1 MVSRPLNGRTPSKHA
16 EHINS
21 SADDGNADEEKRLAD
36 KFAAHR
42 HLVPLVAQNPDVI
55 FLNAASAPPSNLLVH
70 EAITRYS
77 AQALYEASLHAK
89 WRETR
94 EEARGLIARCI
105 NAEDATTIAFT
116 RDTTEALGSFIRC
129 VGFEPGDNVVTV
141 DAEHPNQTLC
151 WLALRGAGLEVRQV
165 PTIDSETEAEAE
177 RRNGS
182 VVVVDAETL
191 RPYVDS
197 RTRAIGISS
206 ITFDSGHQ
214 NDVKSICAEY
224 RPRGIHVLA
233 DITQH
238 VGFARIDVKDLG
250 VSAAAFS
257 LHKGLNT
264 PTGIGALYISPQAFT
279 ELDDPTPPFVSME
292 AVKNLNESLVVK
304 VDDALELHPNARR
317 FEHANMSL
325 VGVVA
330 AAAYTRFYLD
340 VLGPADVEA
349 HLYALT
355 DLLGKE
361 CDRLG
366 VRVVN
371 PRERGKRAPHITIL
385 ALSKEWGPYL
395 GGPGGARV
403 TMNRLGAR
411 VSFGFYNSAK
421 DVKKFV
427 RVLELGI
434 AQGLKV

>member
-1 MVSRPLNGRTPSKHA
+1 MVSRPLIATAPSKHA
-16 EHINS
+16 KPINS
-21 SADDGNADEEKRLAD
+21 STNDDNADEEKRLAD

-77 AQALYEASLHAK
+77 AQALYEASPHTK

-151 WLALRGAGLEVRQV
+151 WLALRGAGLEVRQIS
-165 PTIDSETEAEAE
+165 TISTETETETETE
-177 RRNGS
+177 RRSGS

-325 VGVVA
+325 VGVTA

-366 VRVVN
+366 IRVVN

-395 GGPGGARV
+395 GGPGE
-403 TMNRLGAR
+403 
-411 VSFGFYNSAK
+411 
-421 DVKKFV
+421 DVRRFA
-427 RVLELGI
+427 RVLELGV
-434 AQGLKV
+434 AQGLRV